1 MLRQKTQHELKC
13 CNCPNN
19 ATVVLAAVVAE
30 AAIVEVHVPAAA
42 LAVLGTAPTPTGSKV
57 TKDTFINSGLENIAN
72 LIVVLISTAFLRVPI
87 QTTQLTN

>member
-19 ATVVLAAVVAE
+19 ATVALAAADE
-30 AAIVEVHVPAAA
+30 EAIVEVHVPAVV
-42 LAVLGTAPTPTGSKV
+42 LAVLGTAPIPTGSKV

>member
-19 ATVVLAAVVAE
+19 VTAGLEEAAEEAIAEVHVPDVVLAA
-30 AAIVEVHVPAAA
+30 
-42 LAVLGTAPTPTGSKV
+42 LGTAPTPTGSKV

>member
-19 ATVVLAAVVAE
+19 VTVALVVVAE
-30 AAIVEVHVPAAA
+30 VAIAEAHVPAVD